1 MEIETQSK
9 GVPLYTLI
17 FYVWCFLN
25 VTFCHFSSLFCFGL
39 TPTHIH
45 TFIPP
50 VLLTGFCSP
59 LGYCPRCLLSWKPFC
74 SFSAVPYPAVP
85 LALLTFSVLH
95 CGSQESCQL
104 LQADTVLYDFICVF
118 PRLVLCH
125 SQCHAQSSMSFYLL
139 IGWFGE
145 PFMVSSFIIIFRMDC
160 ERSFSKKSMA
170 RFAPNQSLER
180 GHRGSERVH
189 VTSRWRADR
198 PSQVSAPKNFFHQ
211 AQEYFAG
218 KSLGVLSH
226 VFHQVSPRDCSHL
239 QIKSTVS
246 DINSACK
253 FIFWESDL
261 TQSGDTIVRLGF
273 RRCRQTVLCTC
284 CVT

>member
-1 MEIETQSK
+1 MDTLGEGVIHALLRKEWKSVRFYQAAENMQRAISKRFASEIFHLTFSDCGWLCVSETMEIETQSK

-95 CGSQESCQL
+95 CGS
-104 LQADTVLYDFICVF
+104 
-118 PRLVLCH
+118 
-125 SQCHAQSSMSFYLL
+125 
-139 IGWFGE
+139 
-145 PFMVSSFIIIFRMDC
+145 
-160 ERSFSKKSMA
+160 
-170 RFAPNQSLER
+170 
-180 GHRGSERVH
+180 
-189 VTSRWRADR
+189 
-198 PSQVSAPKNFFHQ
+198 
-211 AQEYFAG
+211 
-218 KSLGVLSH
+218 
-226 VFHQVSPRDCSHL
+226 
-239 QIKSTVS
+239 
-246 DINSACK
+246 
-253 FIFWESDL
+253 
-261 TQSGDTIVRLGF
+261 
-273 RRCRQTVLCTC
+273 
-284 CVT
+284 